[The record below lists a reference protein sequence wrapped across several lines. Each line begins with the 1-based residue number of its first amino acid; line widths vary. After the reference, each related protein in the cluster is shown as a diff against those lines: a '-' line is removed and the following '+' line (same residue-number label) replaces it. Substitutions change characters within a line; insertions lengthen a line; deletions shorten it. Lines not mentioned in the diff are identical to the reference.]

1 MLGMKYFMTIW
12 WECMSSK
19 ARLKSFRTSK
29 KYVKP
34 RNADHVRKK
43 IKFPDKWEPF
53 FLFFLKEKIV
63 TWPSILVN
71 VKRSLSSTDCQFKST
86 NFSNFPVHKY
96 KIINF
101 LFRLKV

>member
-1 MLGMKYFMTIW
+1 MF
-12 WECMSSK
+12 
-19 ARLKSFRTSK
+19 
-29 KYVKP
+29 
-34 RNADHVRKK
+34 RKK
-43 IKFPDKWEPF
+43 LNFVMSNNPLFSIFPG
-53 FLFFLKEKIV
+53 EKIV

-96 KIINF
+96 KIITF